1 MANPMYGQNKADDK
15 IDLLKSGKALGVIE
29 VNDDY
34 TMVADDVGKLMVI
47 GTAAKTITL
56 PSAEAGM
63 VVDVLCKVETDAGST
78 IIASSGDCFF
88 GNIVVTSSTEDQ
100 AEAQH
105 LTYATATGTVAS
117 YDNFDLDHDSNNLGG
132 HVGDT
137 IRFTAIDDT
146 AWCVHAVLTTDG
158 TEPASIAVINAG

>member
-1 MANPMYGQNKADDK
+1 MANPLYGQNKADDRL
-15 IDLLKSGKALGVIE
+15 DRLKSGKALGVIE

-34 TMVADDVGKLMVI
+34 TMVADDVGKLMVL

-56 PSAEAGM
+56 PSAVAGM
-63 VVDVLCKVETDAGST
+63 VVDVLCKVETSAGST

-88 GNIVVTSSTEDQ
+88 GNVIVVSTTEEQ
-100 AEAQH
+100 TEAQH
-105 LTYATATGTVAS
+105 ITYATATGTVTS
-117 YDNFDLDHDSNNLGG
+117 YDNFDLVHDAAALGG

-146 AWCVHAVLTTDG
+146 AWCVHATLTTDHAN
-158 TEPASIAVINAG
+158 PAGIAVINAG

>member
-1 MANPMYGQNKADDK
+1 MANPLYGQNKADDR
-15 IDLLKSGKALGVIE
+15 IDKLKSGKALGVVL
-29 VNDDY
+29 VNDNI
-34 TMVADDVGKLMVI
+34 TLTSDDVGKLIVI
-47 GTAAKTITL
+47 GTAAKTVTL

-78 IIASSGDCFF
+78 VIASSGDCFF
-88 GNIVVTSSTEDQ
+88 GSVVVTSSTEDQ
-100 AEAQH
+100 AEVQH
-105 LTYATATGTVAS
+105 VTYATATGTVTS

-146 AWCVHAVLTTDG
+146 AWCVNAVLTTDG
-158 TEPASIAVINAG
+158 TNPASIAVINAG